1 METKITKTKPNLFD
15 PVLSSNAYTGHIK
28 ENERI
33 VKIEPNLHAS
43 DADPLNSPN
52 GLFLSNST
60 ISSEKKFF
68 FFLGKICGYE
78 LSLHKHDD
86 PVDTSSENI
95 LFLVE
100 LGNEQAV
107 IKVKTTID
115 KLDCEVKQTYRLF
128 IRAYDCAKDEK
139 RRYSER

>member
-78 LSLHKHDD
+78 LLLHKHDD
-86 PVDTSSENI
+86 PADTSSENI
-95 LFLVE
+95 PFLVE
-100 LGNEQAV
+100 FGNEQAV